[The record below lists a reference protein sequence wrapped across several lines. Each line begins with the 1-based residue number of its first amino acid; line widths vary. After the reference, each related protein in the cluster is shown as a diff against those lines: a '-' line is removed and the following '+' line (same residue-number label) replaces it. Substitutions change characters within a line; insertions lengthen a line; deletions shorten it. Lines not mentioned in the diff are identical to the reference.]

1 MDNQKPNQEPMT
13 PSPAGQ
19 YILIVD
25 DNPTNLNFLL
35 TTLNNAGWEIAI
47 ATNGDM
53 AMQQVKNN
61 PPALVLLDMSLPG
74 SDRLAT
80 YQKLKASPES
90 QDIPIIVTLLS
101 ETVAQVKSLSL
112 EVVDYITKPFQSTE
126 LLAKVRVHLQVH
138 YLKKTLEEK
147 NQQLCVTREQLQ
159 AAQKQMIAQE
169 KLATIGALTAG
180 VIHELK
186 NALNFVNNYAQ
197 YSVELSDEL
206 LQEVEQQSQYLE
218 TKAVDYMKENLNDL
232 RENVVVIN
240 QQGQRAES
248 IIQNMLMQART
259 DDNQSQL
266 TDLNSLLDQALRL
279 VYQSRRAQDNCFNIK
294 LNTDYDESIEPLELI
309 SAELSRAFINII
321 DNACYALLEKQKHY
335 QVQTEHNISE
345 FMPKLWLTTKNL
357 GKFVEIRIRD
367 NGIGIPP
374 EAQEKIFQPFY
385 TTKPTGEGTGLGLPL
400 TYEIIVEQHGGMLKL
415 ESELGVYTEFIII
428 LLAVS

>member
-13 PSPAGQ
+13 PSQAGQ
-19 YILIVD
+19 QILIVD
-25 DNPTNLNFLL
+25 DNPTNLKFLS
-35 TTLNNAGWEIAI
+35 TTLNHAGWEIAI

-53 AMQQVKNN
+53 AIQQVKNN
-61 PPALVLLDMSLPG
+61 PPSLILLDIILPE
-74 SDRLAT
+74 SDGLAT
-80 YQKLKASPES
+80 YQKLKASPDS

-112 EVVDYITKPFQSTE
+112 EVVDYITKPFQLEE
-126 LLAKVRVHLQVH
+126 LLVKVRVHLQVH
-138 YLKKTLEEK
+138 YLTKNLEQK
-147 NQQLCVTREQLQ
+147 NQQLCATREQLQ

-180 VIHELK
+180 VIHEVK

-206 LQEVEQQSQYLE
+206 LEEVEQQSQKLE
-218 TKAVDYMKENLNDL
+218 TKAVDYMKENLNVL

-240 QQGQRAES
+240 QQGQRADS
-248 IIQNMLMQART
+248 IMQNMLMQART
-259 DDNQSQL
+259 DEHQFHV
-266 TDLNSLLDQALRL
+266 TDLNSLLDQAMRL

-294 LNTDYDESIEPLELI
+294 INTDYDDSIEPLELI

-321 DNACYALLEKQKHY
+321 DNACYALLEKQKYY
-335 QVQTEHNISE
+335 QAQKEHNISE

-357 GKFVEIRIRD
+357 GKIVEIRICD
-367 NGIGIPP
+367 NGIGIAP

-428 LLAVS
+428 LFAVN